1 MPKFYVQSGN
11 FKFIINAIDA
21 YSSVLLILQK
31 YKGRGIMFGPNICT
45 NEEGFI
51 SNRNQIC
58 FDTDSLIR
66 KNK

>member
-1 MPKFYVQSGN
+1 MPKFYVQSGS

-21 YSSVLLILQK
+21 YSSVNLILQK
-31 YKGRGIMFGPNICT
+31 YKGKGMMFAPSICT

-51 SNRNQIC
+51 SNNNQIC